1 MNLKISCPLIAASRK
16 KNATPTSMIT
26 LQKMIGMETSYLNNN
41 GWDGG
46 IVNQEN
52 QNAWNV
58 KKISQSCL

>member
-41 GWDGG
+41 VREMGG
-46 IVNQEN
+46 MGDCQPRKSKCVE
-52 QNAWNV
+52 
-58 KKISQSCL
+58 C